1 MRITPQRS
9 KKGKEGQ
16 FLLVWEKKATMVD
29 DTIDYHTTPP
39 KPLSPETQQVVA
51 TFKGAVPFLDKFL
64 TPFFPKG

>member
-1 MRITPQRS
+1 
-9 KKGKEGQ
+9 
-16 FLLVWEKKATMVD
+16 MVD